1 MPDEIRH
8 IENQPEIMWAESRSL
23 LLTLRHAQR
32 MLRTDP
38 DLANDLLT
46 LAHAD
51 ARQIVE
57 DADLVVKAVRG
68 NSRALRKLVNDL
80 AESIE
85 GELDAD
91 DDADEDVP
99 SDSEDE

>member
-1 MPDEIRH
+1 MSDEIRH
-8 IENQPEIMWAESRSL
+8 IENRPEIMWAESRSL

-32 MLRTDP
+32 VLRTDLE
-38 DLANDLLT
+38 LANDLLT

-57 DADLVVKAVRG
+57 DADLVVKAARG
-68 NSRALRKLVNDL
+68 NSRGLRKQVNDL

-91 DDADEDVP
+91 DDADDDAP
-99 SDSEDE
+99 PTADEE